1 MAWAISDKEDSDT
14 LQAVWRAVNKR
25 CPSAIVSTVMTDDD
39 MHKRIDSIR
48 INTDYI
54 CILTINTQIQLE
66 QLHVNEFTQKF
77 IKSSAD
83 GM

>member
-25 CPSAIVSTVMTDDD
+25 CSSAIVSTVMTDDG
-39 MHKRIDSIR
+39 MHAYTYRQHIS
-48 INTDYI
+48 NYI

-66 QLHVNEFTQKF
+66 QLPVNEFIQKF
-77 IKSSAD
+77 VKSSAD
-83 GM
+83 GT